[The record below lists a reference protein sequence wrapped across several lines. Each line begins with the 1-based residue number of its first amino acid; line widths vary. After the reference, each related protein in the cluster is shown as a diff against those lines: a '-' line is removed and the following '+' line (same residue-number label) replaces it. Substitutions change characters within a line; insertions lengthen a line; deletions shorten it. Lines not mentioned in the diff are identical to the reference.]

1 MTVCFSVK
9 ENTEINCSLKLFVFQ
24 VQKDLES
31 FHSKN
36 NYFFCEDQDKS
47 ILILLVN
54 KYISQ
59 YPI

>member
-9 ENTEINCSLKLFVFQ
+9 ENTEINCSLKVFVFQ

-36 NYFFCEDQDKS
+36 NYFFVKTKTNPF
-47 ILILLVN
+47 LFYLLTN
-54 KYISQ
+54 I
-59 YPI
+59 